1 VKHRHRRSRGGH
13 GTFGKTLLGSAIGG
27 AAYGW
32 IEKSFPTL
40 PTVPLVG
47 RAGTV
52 AIAGYFVSKQ
62 GIGGQIV
69 RDVTIAAA
77 VIAGYQLGK
86 TGHVSGDIPSQVR
99 GIAAQV

>member
-1 VKHRHRRSRGGH
+1 
-13 GTFGKTLLGSAIGG
+13 LLGSAIGG

-40 PTVPLVG
+40 PTVPFVG

-69 RDVTIAAA
+69 KDVTIAAA

-86 TGHVSGDIPSQVR
+86 TGHVSGDIAPQVR